1 GLASLLETHLDVRL
15 SKKYQRADW
24 ARRPLPDDMLEYAAA
39 DTDHLFELAD
49 LLAARLREKGRLA
62 WAEEEYRQ
70 LEGVRFEDDGS
81 DPVTRVKGARDLD
94 DRDVTAL
101 REALEW
107 RDRIARAKDRAPFR
121 VVGDRTLLA
130 AAQARPRTVDELA
143 DIKGMN
149 GSLARSQ
156 GEDLL
161 ERLRRVEA
169 LGPEEL
175 RPYPRFQGNG
185 RGRPPPEVEDRLDRL
200 KALRNQ
206 RAEELGMSRG
216 TLLPNQVL
224 LEIARAAPDSR
235 DGLRSVPGVRA
246 WQVEALGKDL
256 LERVPA

>member
-1 GLASLLETHLDVRL
+1 
-15 SKKYQRADW
+15 
-24 ARRPLPDDMLEYAAA
+24 
-39 DTDHLFELAD
+39 
-49 LLAARLREKGRLA
+49 
-62 WAEEEYRQ
+62 
-70 LEGVRFEDDGS
+70 
-81 DPVTRVKGARDLD
+81 VTRVKGARDLD

-175 RPYPRFQGNG
+175 RPYPRF
-185 RGRPPPEVEDRLDRL
+185 
-200 KALRNQ
+200 
-206 RAEELGMSRG
+206 EELGMSRG